1 MLVRVHFSQGII
13 TLVSPAYVHRSIKW
27 WPHYR
32 RSHDGLV
39 SFRTQSGERRIRNS
53 DRPVNPGFATP
64 LLHYA
69 DDLHRHR
76 LRRQAIFLLLL
87 TLHKLFIMQHFF
99 YSYYYYYPRSA
110 LFFVHRKMIQP
121 DNILWRNLGWT
132 GGFVNTS
139 LPHAGDFGI
148 TLPSCIDRAMS
159 PLRSAELLA
168 PPPRDRLG
176 GWNLAPHQARTASSI
191 PNTLTS

>member
-1 MLVRVHFSQGII
+1 MSALTTVAWWFGQFPYMVR
-13 TLVSPAYVHRSIKW
+13 RM
-27 WPHYR
+27 PHLELGPTYE
-32 RSHDGLV
+32 
-39 SFRTQSGERRIRNS
+39 FRLCHAL
-53 DRPVNPGFATP
+53 P
-64 LLHYA
+64 HHA
-69 DDLHRHR
+69 DALHRHW

-99 YSYYYYYPRSA
+99 NSYYYYYLWFA

-121 DNILWRNLGWT
+121 DYILWRHLGWT

-139 LPHAGDFGI
+139 LPHVGDFGI
-148 TLPSCIDRAMS
+148 TLPACIDRAMS

-176 GWNLAPHQARTASSI
+176 GWNLVPHQARTASSI

>member
-1 MLVRVHFSQGII
+1 M
-13 TLVSPAYVHRSIKW
+13 
-27 WPHYR
+27 
-32 RSHDGLV
+32 
-39 SFRTQSGERRIRNS
+39 
-53 DRPVNPGFATP
+53 NPGFATP

-87 TLHKLFIMQHFF
+87 TLHKLLCNDFFILLSLVCITFCAQENDPGWAV
-99 YSYYYYYPRSA
+99 SSTRRTDIPR
-110 LFFVHRKMIQP
+110 H
-121 DNILWRNLGWT
+121 LGWT

-148 TLPSCIDRAMS
+148 TLPSCIDHAMS
-159 PLRSAELLA
+159 PLRSAELFA

-176 GWNLAPHQARTASSI
+176 GWDLVP
-191 PNTLTS
+191 P

>member
-1 MLVRVHFSQGII
+1 M
-13 TLVSPAYVHRSIKW
+13 
-27 WPHYR
+27 
-32 RSHDGLV
+32 
-39 SFRTQSGERRIRNS
+39 
-53 DRPVNPGFATP
+53 NPGFATP

-99 YSYYYYYPRSA
+99 NSYYYYYPRSA

-121 DNILWRNLGWT
+121 DYILWRHLGWT

-159 PLRSAELLA
+159 PLWSAELFA
-168 PPPRDRLG
+168 SPPRDQLG
-176 GWNLAPHQARTASSI
+176 GWNLVLHQARTTSSL